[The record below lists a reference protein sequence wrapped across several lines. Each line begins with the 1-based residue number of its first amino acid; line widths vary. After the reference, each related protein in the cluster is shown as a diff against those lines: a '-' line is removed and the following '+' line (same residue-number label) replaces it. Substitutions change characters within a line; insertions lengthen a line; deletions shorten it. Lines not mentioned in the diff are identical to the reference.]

1 MTFISSNSHHMI
13 IRLQKAL
20 VWISVWLF
28 TGGSSPG
35 NPTHRPGNNI
45 RVHTTT
51 SLSAENRTPSYHV
64 YWFWKP
70 RKRLW
75 LPNSGQSIFW
85 CDWSHFGLVPCK
97 DSSATSLCVW
107 INLSYQS
114 FVTCRYRSCG
124 RYGNWR
130 QADTL
135 SPCNYHL
142 LALIFRISHK
152 NLTLILM
159 RIYSFLLKISLNL
172 GAWIVICQNNRM
184 FACL

>member
-1 MTFISSNSHHMI
+1 MVLLLEIQHIARETISEYTQQPHY
-13 IRLQKAL
+13 LQK
-20 VWISVWLF
+20 
-28 TGGSSPG
+28 TG
-35 NPTHRPGNNI
+35 HH
-45 RVHTTT
+45 HTTYID
-51 SLSAENRTPSYHV
+51 SGSHG
-64 YWFWKP
+64 
-70 RKRLW
+70 KRLW
-75 LPNSGQSIFW
+75 MPNSGQSIFW

-124 RYGNWR
+124 RYGNW